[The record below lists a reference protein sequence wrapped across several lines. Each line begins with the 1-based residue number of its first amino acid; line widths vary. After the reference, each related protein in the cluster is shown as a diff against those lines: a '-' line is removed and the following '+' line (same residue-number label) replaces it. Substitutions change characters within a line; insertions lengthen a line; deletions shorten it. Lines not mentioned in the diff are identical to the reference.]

1 LLLSSKIG
9 LTDMSGKVKFCGAED
24 GMRVL
29 PLVERMGTLSVGC
42 ARDKLP

>member
-1 LLLSSKIG
+1 ML
-9 LTDMSGKVKFCGAED
+9 KFVVVQNED

-29 PLVERMGTLSVGC
+29 PLVERMGTLSVGL